1 MSGAGNVQFVGGVY
15 PTFIESGNTLLLKRQ
30 DTTATMVTFTS
41 GGATVASDERL
52 KENITTITGATAK
65 VKQLRGVTH
74 TWKESMQ
81 NPDNIDGVYLGLI
94 AQEVETVVPEVVH
107 TAKVTDV
114 EPDAWKSVSYEKLV
128 PLLIE
133 SIKELEEK
141 LNIREGELEQRVH
154 DLEQRLV

>member
-1 MSGAGNVQFVGGVY
+1 
-15 PTFIESGNTLLLKRQ
+15 
-30 DTTATMVTFTS
+30 MVTFTS

-52 KENITTITGATAK
+52 KEDITTITGATAK

-81 NPDNIDGVYLGLI
+81 NPDNLNGVYLGLI

-107 TAKVTDV
+107 TAKVTDA
-114 EPDAWKSVSYEKLV
+114 EPDAWKSVDYAKLV

-133 SIKELEEK
+133 TIKELEARITT
-141 LNIREGELEQRVH
+141 LEG
-154 DLEQRLV
+154 